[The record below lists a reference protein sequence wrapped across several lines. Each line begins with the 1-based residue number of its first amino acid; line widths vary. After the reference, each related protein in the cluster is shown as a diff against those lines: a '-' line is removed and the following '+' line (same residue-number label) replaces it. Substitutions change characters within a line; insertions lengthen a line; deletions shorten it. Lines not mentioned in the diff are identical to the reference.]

1 MANLKLH
8 TIGIHGGF
16 HHNFLCTVVRT
27 VREKQRTKLVIESL
41 HLLDLPRMSWDF
53 LLPSSSLIYACS
65 TLSHSS
71 SSVFLWPS
79 FPYPFSN
86 HLNQFKFGPYYSA
99 RGCLRAR
106 AHFTFGRGD
115 ALHSPLAVGSA
126 SLSTFLS
133 LLLSPLQMQPQI
145 QYGDWALPLTF
156 SAARVPSI
164 REPRSPRADSS
175 RS

>member
-126 SLSTFLS
+126 SLSTFRSSANATPNPIWRLGPS
-133 LLLSPLQMQPQI
+133 VDFFRRSS
-145 QYGDWALPLTF
+145 ALD
-156 SAARVPSI
+156 SGAAVAARRLV
-164 REPRSPRADSS
+164 AVVT
-175 RS
+175 